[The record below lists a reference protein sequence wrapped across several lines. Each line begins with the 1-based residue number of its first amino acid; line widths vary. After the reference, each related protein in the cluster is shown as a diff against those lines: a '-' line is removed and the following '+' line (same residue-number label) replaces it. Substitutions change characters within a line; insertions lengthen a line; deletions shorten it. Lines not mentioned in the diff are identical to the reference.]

1 MQTSGLPAQPSVA
14 SDLGQSHRRGTMHA
28 NRVPRSCQHSLP
40 GREAC
45 HTIQKSMVWSSHFA
59 SKQRHNTCS
68 RLRVV
73 AQASSSSRQRN
84 IQQIPIFPLGMVA
97 LPGAV
102 TPLNIFEARFASELL
117 RIVRPSEE
125 LLLLTLD

>member
-14 SDLGQSHRRGTMHA
+14 SDLGQSRRGGTMHP
-28 NRVPRSCQHSLP
+28 NRVPRSCQHCLP

-45 HTIQKSMVWSSHFA
+45 HIQKSMVWSSHFA

-73 AQASSSSRQRN
+73 TQASSSSRQRN

-125 LLLLTLD
+125 IQLLTLH